1 MHKHSGLESSINSLR
16 SSLNNK
22 KGYDEAEFI
31 VLKAN
36 DDWHSKNINEKLLK
50 ISSESKWDAE
60 HQKRCR

>member
-1 MHKHSGLESSINSLR
+1 MHKHSGLVSSINSLR
-16 SSLNNK
+16 SRLNNK

-31 VLKAN
+31 ILKAN
-36 DDWHSKNINEKLLK
+36 DDGHSKNINEELLK